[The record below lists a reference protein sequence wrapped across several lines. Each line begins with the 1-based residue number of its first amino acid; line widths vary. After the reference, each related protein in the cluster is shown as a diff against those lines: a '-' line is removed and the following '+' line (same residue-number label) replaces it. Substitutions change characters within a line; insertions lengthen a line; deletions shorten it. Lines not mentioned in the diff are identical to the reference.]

1 MSLPSN
7 VHVSSHPCLQAKL
20 SLIRSSST
28 TPRETRG
35 LVHDLA
41 NILGVEAFSGLK
53 VVKTGT
59 VNRSPRMN
67 IHQTLSIESPNTHYQ
82 DTTPLGIEYE
92 TQGIDPADLA
102 LVPILRSGLGM
113 VDGE

>member
-35 LVHDLA
+35 LVHDIA
-41 NILGVEAFSGLK
+41 NILGVEAFSNLK
-53 VVKTGT
+53 SVKTGT
-59 VNRSPRMN
+59 
-67 IHQTLSIESPNTHYQ
+67 

>member
-35 LVHDLA
+35 LVHDIA

-53 VVKTGT
+53 LVKTGT
-59 VNRSPRMN
+59 VNRSPRPR
-67 IHQTLSIESPNTHYQ
+67 SIPALRSPNTHSQ

-92 TQGIDPADLA
+92 TQGIDPLDLA

>member
-1 MSLPSN
+1 M
-7 VHVSSHPCLQAKL
+7 
-20 SLIRSSST
+20 
-28 TPRETRG
+28 
-35 LVHDLA
+35 VHDLA

-59 VNRSPRMN
+59 VNRSPKTEHPSNASTR
-67 IHQTLSIESPNTHYQ
+67 SPNTDSQ

-113 VDGE
+113 VDGK